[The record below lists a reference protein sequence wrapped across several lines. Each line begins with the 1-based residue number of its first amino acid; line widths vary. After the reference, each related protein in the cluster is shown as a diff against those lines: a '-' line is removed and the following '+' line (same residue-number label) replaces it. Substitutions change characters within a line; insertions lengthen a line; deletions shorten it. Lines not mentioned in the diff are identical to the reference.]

1 MQNPVTSHPSPAA
14 VPRREAEAFTLI
26 ELLIVVAIIGILAS
40 LAFPAV
46 NGALQSSKKAQA
58 RNDVHQLAAAVKNY
72 QAEYGR
78 LPSTQAGSS
87 DDTVDSKTLIST
99 LTTTNTLNPRG
110 IVFFEPKSTKAKKG
124 GLYTDGKY
132 YDPWGAEYEIKLD
145 TSYDNKIADGD
156 TYFTTVIVK
165 SGGPDTNMST
175 TNDNISNVK

>member
-1 MQNPVTSHPSPAA
+1 MQNPTASQPSPATA
-14 VPRREAEAFTLI
+14 THREAEAFTLI

-78 LPSTQAGSS
+78 LPSTQAGSDS
-87 DDTVDSKTLIST
+87 SVDNKTLIDA

-110 IVFFEPKSTKAKKG
+110 IVFFEPKATKSKKG
-124 GLYTDGKY
+124 GLDSDGKY
-132 YDPWGAEYEIKLD
+132 YDPWGKEYNIQLD
-145 TSYDNKIADGD
+145 TSYDNKITDGSA
-156 TYFTTVIVK
+156 YFTTVIVK
-165 SGGPDTNMST
+165 SSGPDGNMGT